1 VIYRKPAPAHRGKR
15 EDEMSSDD
23 LEIAKEISKELV
35 KQALAPVQEI
45 VRKLSGPAATEVGL
59 MFGDT
64 LRVWRLKRAVRY
76 LQDVEQVA
84 SKAGLRLKPV
94 APRLLFPI
102 LDSASLEDDE
112 DLHQRWIALLTNA
125 ARTDFDG
132 EVLPSFPDILKQLT
146 PPEAQF
152 LDRAYDETTIYG
164 DRRRAE
170 IRVNNPH
177 LNVSDELATALG
189 ISGRI
194 LGSLPAVMIENLER
208 LMLVTRTNVPLSLDD
223 KIVHT
228 MPPANHLFV
237 SELGKAF
244 VRACRIGHP

>member
-1 VIYRKPAPAHRGKR
+1 MTS
-15 EDEMSSDD
+15 DE
-23 LEIAKEISKELV
+23 LELAKEVAKEAV
-35 KQALAPVQEI
+35 KQTLAPVQEI
-45 VRKLSGPAATEVGL
+45 VHELSGPAATEVGL

-76 LQDVEQVA
+76 LQDVKEIA

-102 LDSASLEDDE
+102 LDSASLEDDK
-112 DLHQRWIALLTNA
+112 DLHQRWVALLTNA

-132 EVLPSFPDILKQLT
+132 DVLPSFPDILKQLT
-146 PPEAQF
+146 PAEAEF
-152 LDRAYDETTIYG
+152 LDRAYDETTIHAA
-164 DRRRAE
+164 RRRVE
-170 IRVNNPH
+170 IRLNNPH

-194 LGSLPAVMIENLER
+194 LSSLPSVMIENLER

-223 KIVHT
+223 KIVNT
-228 MPPANHLFV
+228 MPPANHLYV

-244 VRACRIGHP
+244 VRACRVPTKAGVIEEN